1 MSAIHKGNFVKLS
14 VFQGSHKEMLFDTG
28 TMAACCKSVLQLMK
42 LGDAEVSKYK
52 PRGVSF

>member
-1 MSAIHKGNFVKLS
+1 VSAIHKGNFVKLS